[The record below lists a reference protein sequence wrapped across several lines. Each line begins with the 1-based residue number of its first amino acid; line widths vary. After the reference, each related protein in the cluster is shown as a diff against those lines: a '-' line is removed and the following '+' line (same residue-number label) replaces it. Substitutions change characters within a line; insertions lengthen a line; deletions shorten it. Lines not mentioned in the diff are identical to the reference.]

1 MNPRVKS
8 SICRRDKKPACS
20 CNSFPASNERYRA
33 NMTTHSVSIRTIC
46 RVTTLCLFGAPA
58 FTAAQTPAMPQP
70 ATSGGNYRIA
80 GTVVSK
86 LDGHPLSR
94 ARITARDAKDP
105 QKFASVVTGED
116 GKFEFTAVPA
126 GKYDLSGAK
135 RGFIAAAYDQ
145 HEQFSTAIVT
155 GAGLDTEDLVL
166 RLAPTAIISG
176 KILDESGDPVRRA
189 TVTVYYN
196 DHSGGVDQIR
206 QYRGSQT
213 DDQGSYEIPGLMP
226 GTYFLS
232 VSAKPWYAIH
242 PTSNPP
248 GSPEGKA
255 ADTPTADSP
264 TVDRSFDVAYPLT
277 YYSDVT
283 DADSATPIPI
293 RGGERLQVDVHLN
306 PVPSLHL
313 FFRVP
318 NNSNKG
324 DIFPR
329 LEQPAFDGST
339 FLPND
344 GIRMVSPGLV
354 ELTGIP
360 AGRYNVRFFG
370 AGSGFQMSGVDLT
383 KDGEEMD
390 ASKAEALS
398 TVKISVQVSGEATPP
413 PHLMVGLRSGSRAFA
428 GVQPISPKGEA
439 ELAQIA
445 AGHYDVLVWGS
456 NKPYSIAHISAE
468 GADVSGHSLT
478 VTAGSSP
485 SVSLTVVGGSLNV
498 EGKAQRAGKPFAGA
512 MVVLVP
518 KNPEGNRGLFRRDQ
532 SDLDGT
538 FNLQNVVPGSYT
550 VLAIENGW
558 DLDWSQPGVIAAYV
572 SRGRPIE
579 LGNHFG
585 HTVKLPED
593 VEVQSK

>member
-1 MNPRVKS
+1 M
-8 SICRRDKKPACS
+8 
-20 CNSFPASNERYRA
+20 
-33 NMTTHSVSIRTIC
+33 MTHSISIRSLC
-46 RVTTLCLFGAPA
+46 RVTALCLFAAPA
-58 FTAAQTPAMPQP
+58 FTVAQTPATPQET
-70 ATSGGNYRIA
+70 TSGSNYRIA

-86 LDGHPLSR
+86 LDGHPLAR
-94 ARITARDAKDP
+94 ARVTARDAKDP
-105 QKFASVVTGED
+105 QKFASLVTAED
-116 GKFEFTAVPA
+116 GKFDFAAVPA
-126 GKYDLSGAK
+126 GKYDLHGAK
-135 RGFIAAAYDQ
+135 RGFIQASYDQ

-155 GAGLDTEDLVL
+155 GAGLDTENLVL

-189 TVTVYYN
+189 TVTVYYD
-196 DHSGGVDQIR
+196 DHSNGVDQIR
-206 QYRGSQT
+206 RYGLDQT
-213 DDQGSYEIPGLMP
+213 DDQGSYEITGVMP

-232 VSAKPWYAIH
+232 ASAKPWYAIH

-248 GSPEGKA
+248 VSPEGKA

-293 RGGERLQVDVHLN
+293 RGGERLQVEVHLN

-313 FFRVP
+313 LFRVLD
-318 NNSNKG
+318 NGEKG
-324 DIFPR
+324 GFFPQ
-329 LEQPAFDGST
+329 LEQSAFDGSA
-339 FLPND
+339 FLESD
-344 GIRMVSPGLV
+344 GVRTLSPGLV

-360 AGRYNVRFFG
+360 AGRYNVRLNG
-370 AGSGFQMSGVDLT
+370 PGSTLQMKGVDLT
-383 KDGEEMD
+383 RDGEEID
-390 ASKAEALS
+390 TSKAEALS
-398 TVKISVQVSGEATPP
+398 TVKVSVQVPGEATPP
-413 PHLMVGLRSGSRAFA
+413 PHLIVGLRSGSRAFA
-428 GVQPISPKGEA
+428 GVQPFGPKGEA

-445 AGHYDVLVWGS
+445 AGRYDVLVWGE

-468 GADVSGHSLT
+468 GAKVSGHSLT
-478 VTAGSSP
+478 VAAGSSP

-498 EGKAQRAGKPFAGA
+498 EGTAKRAGKPFAGA

-558 DLDWSQPGVIAAYV
+558 DLDWSQAGVIAAYLNH
-572 SRGRPIE
+572 GRPIE
-579 LGNHFG
+579 VGNHFG
-585 HTVKLPED
+585 RTMKLPD
-593 VEVQSK
+593 PVEVQSK

>member
-1 MNPRVKS
+1 M
-8 SICRRDKKPACS
+8 
-20 CNSFPASNERYRA
+20 
-33 NMTTHSVSIRTIC
+33 MTHSLSIRSVCQTMA
-46 RVTTLCLFGAPA
+46 LCLFGAGA
-58 FTAAQTPAMPQP
+58 FIAAQTPAAPP
-70 ATSGGNYRIA
+70 ATSVGNYRIA

-86 LDGHPLSR
+86 LDGHPLAR
-94 ARITARDAKDP
+94 ARITVRDTKDP
-105 QKFASVVTGED
+105 QKFESLVTSED
-116 GKFEFTAVPA
+116 GRFEFTGVPA
-126 GKYDLSGAK
+126 GKYDLHGAK
-135 RGFIAAAYDQ
+135 RGFIQASYDQ

-155 GAGLDTEDLVL
+155 GANLDTEDLVL

-176 KILDESGDPVRRA
+176 KLLDESGDPIRNA
-189 TVTVYYN
+189 TVTLYYD
-196 DHSGGVDQIR
+196 DHSGGVNQIR
-206 QYRGSQT
+206 QFRGAQT
-213 DDQGSYEIPGLMP
+213 DDQGSYEIPSIMP

-232 VSAKPWYAIH
+232 ASARPWYAVH
-242 PTSNPP
+242 PNSN
-248 GSPEGKA
+248 SPDSPANGKPA
-255 ADTPTADSP
+255 GTANADTSTF
-264 TVDRSFDVAYPLT
+264 DRSLDVAYPVT

-293 RGGERLQVDVHLN
+293 GGGERLQIEVHLN
-306 PVPSLHL
+306 PAPALRL
-313 FFRVP
+313 LFRVP
-318 NNSNKG
+318 ENGEKQG
-324 DIFPR
+324 IFPR
-329 LEQPAFDGST
+329 IEQPAFDGST

-354 ELTGIP
+354 ELTGVP
-360 AGRYNVRFFG
+360 AGRYNVRISGPG
-370 AGSGFQMSGVDLT
+370 AALQMKGVDLT
-383 KDGEEMD
+383 RDGEEID
-390 ASKAEALS
+390 TSKAEALS
-398 TVKISVQVSGEATPP
+398 TVKISVQVPGEATPP
-413 PHLMVGLRSGSRAFA
+413 PHLMVGLRSGSRVFA
-428 GVQPISPKGEA
+428 GVQPFSPKGEA

-445 AGHYDVLVWGS
+445 AGHYDVLVWGA

-468 GADVSGHSLT
+468 GAEVSGHSLT

-498 EGKAQRAGKPFAGA
+498 EGKARRAGKPFAGA

-518 KNPEGNRGLFRRDQ
+518 KNPEGNRSLFRRDQ

-572 SRGRPIE
+572 NRGRPIE